1 MLNKVKLYSL
11 TIASIILSINS
22 SLANP
27 NQKDNIELDNRT
39 LYIQSPNRVID
50 RHFPSFDR
58 YWHNLLNDSMYVYD
72 GDSIGTKIITEDKR
86 YVVIMEVP
94 GYDKSQI
101 KINLKGNRLVVNGS
115 NESDVNKKDNI
126 KDYAC
131 RDRRFNYTI
140 ELNNDIDQKTI
151 SSNLKNGI
159 LTIILP
165 RIATQ
170 EADVKEIP
178 VN

>member
-1 MLNKVKLYSL
+1 MISL
-11 TIASIILSINS
+11 PKNLI
-22 SLANP
+22 
-27 NQKDNIELDNRT
+27 IELKQIFNYRCD
-39 LYIQSPNRVID
+39 
-50 RHFPSFDR
+50 
-58 YWHNLLNDSMYVYD
+58 
-72 GDSIGTKIITEDKR
+72 IT
-86 YVVIMEVP
+86 
-94 GYDKSQI
+94 DKSQI
-101 KINLKGNRLVVNGS
+101 KINLKSNRLVVSGS

-126 KDYAC
+126 KDYSH

-170 EADVKEIP
+170 EGDVKEIP

>member
-1 MLNKVKLYSL
+1 
-11 TIASIILSINS
+11 
-22 SLANP
+22 
-27 NQKDNIELDNRT
+27 
-39 LYIQSPNRVID
+39 
-50 RHFPSFDR
+50 
-58 YWHNLLNDSMYVYD
+58 MYVYD

-101 KINLKGNRLVVNGS
+101 KINLKGNRLVVSGS

-126 KDYAC
+126 KDYAH